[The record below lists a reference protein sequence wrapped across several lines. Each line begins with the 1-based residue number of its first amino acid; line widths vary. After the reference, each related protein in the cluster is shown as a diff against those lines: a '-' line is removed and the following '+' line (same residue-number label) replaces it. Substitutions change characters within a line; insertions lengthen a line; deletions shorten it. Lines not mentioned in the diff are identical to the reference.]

1 MFTAK
6 YATATINPSVTDGNV
21 ITAKPSV
28 VFRIVGGWVVAGG
41 TATNV
46 TFNSKGTGSGTAI
59 SSVIYCGANGGLV
72 MPSPPQIGSG
82 EPPFGYFQTNK
93 GEGLAAT
100 TGSGT
105 TVGIT
110 VVYAE
115 VV

>member
-1 MFTAK
+1 MYTAR
-6 YATATINPSVTDGNV
+6 YATATVNPSTTDGSV

-28 VFRIVGGWVVAGG
+28 VFRVVGGFVVAGG

-46 TFNSKGTGSGTAI
+46 TFNSKGTGTGTAI

-72 MPSPPQIGSG
+72 MPSPPQIASG
-82 EPPFGYFQTNK
+82 EPPFGYFQTTR

-105 TVGIT
+105 TVGIS
-110 VVYAE
+110 VIYVE
-115 VV
+115 I